1 MDLSFTAEDRA
12 FQGAVRRFVA
22 DNLPPEIAARVRRG
36 DHLEKEDIR
45 AWNRILADRG
55 WAAPNWPKAH
65 GGAAW
70 SAIRRHIFAE
80 ACAAAGAP
88 ELSPFG
94 VSMVGPVLIAF
105 GDPAQQAYHLPKIL
119 TGEHFWCQGYS
130 EPGSGSDLASLATR
144 AEPDGGDYLVNGQK
158 IWTTH
163 AHFADW
169 MFCLVRTNSEV
180 KPQEGISFLLIDMAS
195 PGITVSPIITMD
207 QGHSLNQVFFDDVRV
222 PQSNRI
228 GEQDKGWTYA
238 KFLLGHERT
247 AIANVAGSKAR
258 LGQLK
263 DIARTE
269 RLDGRPLIDEPDF
282 SAKIAEV
289 EVALVALEFTNLR
302 ALAEED
308 AGRPP
313 GPEASALKIR
323 GAELTQQ
330 INRLLVEAVGYHA
343 MAYQLPEAGRN
354 EPPVGPDH
362 ADGIM
367 AYNLYM
373 HAATIYGGSNEI
385 QKNIIAKTVL
395 GM

>member
-12 FQGAVRRFVA
+12 FRDEVGRFIA
-22 DNLPPEIAARVRRG
+22 DNLPPEIATRVRRG
-36 DHLEKEDIR
+36 YHMERQDLGT
-45 AWNRILADRG
+45 WNRILADRG
-55 WAAPNWPKAH
+55 WAAPNWPAEH

-80 ACAAAGAP
+80 ECAAAGAP

-94 VSMVGPVLIAF
+94 LSMVGPVIIAF

-119 TGEHFWCQGYS
+119 TGEQFWCQGYS

-144 AEPDGGDYLVNGQK
+144 ATPDGDDYLVAGQK
-158 IWTTH
+158 IWTTQ

-169 MFCLVRTNSEV
+169 MFCLVRTNTEV
-180 KPQEGISFLLIDMAS
+180 KLQEGISFLLIDMRS
-195 PGITVSPIITMD
+195 PGITVSPIITLD
-207 QGHSLNQVFFDDVRV
+207 QGHSVNQVFFDDVRV
-222 PQSNRI
+222 PRSNRI
-228 GEQDKGWTYA
+228 GEPDKGWTYA

-247 AIANVAGSKAR
+247 GIANVAGSKAR

-263 DIARTE
+263 EIARTE
-269 RLDGRPLIDEPDF
+269 RLAGAPLIEDADF
-282 SAKIAEV
+282 ARKIAQA
-289 EVALVALEFTNLR
+289 EVALVALEYTNLR

-343 MAYQLPEAGRN
+343 LAYQLPEAGRN
-354 EPPVGPDH
+354 EPPVGPDY
-362 ADGIM
+362 ADGLM

-373 HAATIYGGSNEI
+373 HATTIYGGSNEI
-385 QKNIIAKTVL
+385 QKNIIAKAVL